1 MTVMAICIA
10 LLGLLVFLL
19 GLGVSLAR
27 RRGKT
32 GVGYPDDPADPLHKL
47 VRAHG
52 NTIEYAPMLA
62 LLIWVAGTAT
72 SAAWLQWI
80 MIGAT
85 ASRYMIVAGMLL
97 APSLRHPHPLRFL
110 GALGT
115 YVFGTV
121 LCLDLLYRA
130 LA

>member
-1 MTVMAICIA
+1 MTVMVLCIA

-19 GLGVSLAR
+19 GLGVSIAR
-27 RRGKT
+27 AKARS
-32 GVGYPDDPADPLHKL
+32 GVGHPDDPADILYKL

-62 LLIWVAGTAT
+62 LLFWVAGTAT
-72 SAAWLQWI
+72 ADAWVGWV

-97 APSLRHPHPLRFL
+97 APSLRHPHPLRSL

-115 YVFGTV
+115 YVFGAT
-121 LCLDLLYRA
+121 LCIDLMYRA
-130 LA
+130 LS

>member
-1 MTVMAICIA
+1 MTVMAVCIA

-19 GLGVSLAR
+19 GLGVSLLR
-27 RRGKT
+27 YRTKT
-32 GVGYPDDPADPLHKL
+32 GVGHPEDPADLLHKL

-52 NTIEYAPMLA
+52 NTVEFAPMLA
-62 LLIWVAGTAT
+62 LLIWVSGTAT
-72 SAAWLQWI
+72 SAAWLGWV
-80 MIGAT
+80 MIAAT
-85 ASRYMIVAGMLL
+85 ASRYMIVAGILL
-97 APSLRHPHPLRFL
+97 APSLRHPHPLRAL

-121 LCLDLLYRA
+121 LCVDLLLRA

>member
-1 MTVMAICIA
+1 MTVMALCIA

-27 RRGKT
+27 RHAQT

-52 NTIEYAPMLA
+52 NSIEYAPMLA

-72 SAAWLQWI
+72 SEAWLQWI

-97 APSLRHPHPLRFL
+97 APSLRDPHPLRFL

>member
-1 MTVMAICIA
+1 MTVMAVCIA

-19 GLGVSLAR
+19 GLAVSLTR
-27 RRGKT
+27 YRTRT
-32 GVGYPDDPADPLHKL
+32 GTGHPDDPADLLHKL

-52 NTIEYAPMLA
+52 NTIEFAPMLA

-72 SAAWLQWI
+72 SATWLSWI

-85 ASRYMIVAGMLL
+85 ASRYLIVAGILM
-97 APSLRHPHPLRFL
+97 APSLRHPHPLRSL

-115 YVFGTV
+115 YVFGTI
-121 LCLDLLYRA
+121 LAADLLLRA